1 MDNLKRQ
8 LLRGARANTPAFF
21 YVVIIRRRAWASSPV
36 RQRKVVSNKLF
47 PKIRRLCSELL
58 EIRENEPNGNANLEM
73 KDGKKN
79 YFIKDI

>member
-1 MDNLKRQ
+1 M
-8 LLRGARANTPAFF
+8 RGLTRPRFF

-36 RQRKVVSNKLF
+36 RQRKVVSKKLF

-58 EIRENEPNGNANLEM
+58 EIRENEPNGNANREM

-79 YFIKDI
+79 YFIK

>member
-1 MDNLKRQ
+1 LSPIKLADGHGRV
-8 LLRGARANTPAFF
+8 RPCAIVE
-21 YVVIIRRRAWASSPV
+21 VVL
-36 RQRKVVSNKLF
+36 NKLF

>member
-1 MDNLKRQ
+1 M
-8 LLRGARANTPAFF
+8 PAFF
-21 YVVIIRRRAWASSPV
+21 VVDLIKRSTRASSPV

-58 EIRENEPNGNANLEM
+58 EIRENEPNGNANREM

>member
-1 MDNLKRQ
+1 MH
-8 LLRGARANTPAFF
+8 
-21 YVVIIRRRAWASSPV
+21 
-36 RQRKVVSNKLF
+36 QRKVVSNKLF

-58 EIRENEPNGNANLEM
+58 EIRENEPNGSANLEM

>member
-1 MDNLKRQ
+1 M
-8 LLRGARANTPAFF
+8 PAFF
-21 YVVIIRRRAWASSPV
+21 VVDLIKRSTRASPPV
-36 RQRKVVSNKLF
+36 RKRKVVSNKLF

>member
-1 MDNLKRQ
+1 MH
-8 LLRGARANTPAFF
+8 
-21 YVVIIRRRAWASSPV
+21 
-36 RQRKVVSNKLF
+36 QRKVVSNKLF

-73 KDGKKN
+73 KDGEKN